1 MPSAARCEPE
11 GSLTEHLR
19 ARVTSVLSA
28 LLVVLGTVA
37 IIETA
42 LIGGGAGYVL
52 GAILMLAGG
61 LRLYLSFR

>member
-1 MPSAARCEPE
+1 M
-11 GSLTEHLR
+11 TEHLR